1 MYMTG
6 SMITLNDVIELL
18 QLLVSL
24 LGLVFVIMR
33 YDKKNK
39 D

>member
-6 SMITLNDVIELL
+6 SAITLNDVIELL
-18 QLLVSL
+18 QLLISV
-24 LGLVFVIMR
+24 LGLVFIIMR

-39 D
+39 G